1 MEISSFLEDGRG
13 EPLERSSTYSLSRV
27 KTSIMAAIREMSQYE
42 ATPVSDILAA
52 GAGLG
57 VALLLPCLL
66 GFMAMCLAS
75 VLAVSTVVRL
85 DADGWLLEGQ
95 GEEYKNIRQG
105 RDEKV
110 QDEAPMAPSLPI
122 TERRLRFIL
131 HGALSRVCFLLVF
144 SHVVFAATAYDH
156 FITCPSVSVAL
167 FGNFSCVVAGG
178 NLTGGGYLLA
188 FIFLLIVV
196 RPPVLSAERVHLDNE
211 ELRLGIEIERKNYE
225 II

>member
-1 MEISSFLEDGRG
+1 
-13 EPLERSSTYSLSRV
+13 
-27 KTSIMAAIREMSQYE
+27 
-42 ATPVSDILAA
+42 
-52 GAGLG
+52 
-57 VALLLPCLL
+57 
-66 GFMAMCLAS
+66 
-75 VLAVSTVVRL
+75 
-85 DADGWLLEGQ
+85 
-95 GEEYKNIRQG
+95 
-105 RDEKV
+105 
-110 QDEAPMAPSLPI
+110 MAPSLPI

-144 SHVVFAATAYDH
+144 SHVVFAATNKILSPATAYDH